1 MIKALLT
8 TLIIFSF
15 CYPSFSVELA
25 ELESETA
32 EELLLFFEEE
42 ELTIAT
48 RHKTPVKK
56 APAIATVIT
65 AKEIRNMGA
74 RNLMDV
80 LKRMPGIGISIA
92 NFTIMP
98 ALEVRGIR
106 TDKSEKILFM
116 LDGHRLNSPLNG
128 TAFMYFNDIPVE
140 NIKRI
145 EVMRGPGSALY
156 GANAFLAVVNIVTK
170 GVEDIKVLQ
179 ITAGGGSFDTQ
190 HYNLL
195 FGHDKEKLKI
205 TGHLDYLDTDGA
217 SSYIEQ
223 DTDGISGHTL
233 EWKEKTDI
241 GINVIYEDIT
251 FRGRY
256 IRKKAGPYIGISN
269 ALNDETVQDYQ
280 IGLADLAYYRKLTDI
295 IDLKVRLYGDITVND
310 PLWEQRSEGFYNPK
324 SGYTYTDGMLG
335 NPSATGRTLGSEV
348 MMDYKLPNHL
358 LTTGIMYEDERQYDT
373 GRSINFD
380 PYTFEPTDFHDV
392 TETGNYTKDISRD
405 IWAVYMQDVWSIT
418 GNASLT
424 AGIRHDHYSDFG
436 GTTNPRAGLVWEFL
450 EDTSLKLLYG
460 SAFRSPYFD
469 ELYYFNNPVYG
480 GNPDLEPEEIKTYE
494 AGLEHR
500 FLKKHTARLN
510 YFYNNISNLIVFG
523 PKPGP
528 TQPRVYENR
537 SSAEV
542 QGIELE
548 LLSDFDNDNYGYFN
562 YSYQNPRDGDTDE
575 RLPDVPS
582 HRANAG
588 INLAPW
594 KYLNANVN
602 VSWTGKR
609 PRAEGDTRDDLSSLT
624 LVDLTLIAKKFY
636 QTLEIRGSVY
646 NLFNEDY
653 RDPSPYNPGNPVTI
667 PVPNDYPTNGRMFL
681 IEARYT
687 F

>member
-1 MIKALLT
+1 
-8 TLIIFSF
+8 
-15 CYPSFSVELA
+15 
-25 ELESETA
+25 
-32 EELLLFFEEE
+32 
-42 ELTIAT
+42 
-48 RHKTPVKK
+48 
-56 APAIATVIT
+56 
-65 AKEIRNMGA
+65 
-74 RNLMDV
+74 MDI
-80 LKRMPGIGISIA
+80 LKRVPGIGISIA
-92 NFTIMP
+92 DFTIMP
-98 ALEVRGIR
+98 AIEVRGIR

-128 TAFMYFNDIPVE
+128 TAFIYFNDIPVE

-145 EVMRGPGSALY
+145 EVIRGPGSALY

-170 GVEDIKVLQ
+170 GIEDIKGLQ
-179 ITAGGGSFDTQ
+179 VTAGSGSFDTQ

-233 EWKEKTDI
+233 EWEEKTDAGFNI
-241 GINVIYEDIT
+241 IYEDIT
-251 FRGRY
+251 FMGRY
-256 IRKKAGPYIGISN
+256 INKKTGPYIGISY

-280 IGLADLAYYRKLTDI
+280 IGLANLAYYRKLTDI
-295 IDLKVRLYGDITVND
+295 IGIKVRLYGNITVND
-310 PLWEQRSEGFYNPK
+310 PLWEQHSEGFSIPAY
-324 SGYTYTDGMLG
+324 GYLYPDGMLG
-335 NPSATGRTLGSEV
+335 NPRATGRTLGSEV
-348 MMDYKLPNHL
+348 MMDYKLTDHL
-358 LTTGIMYEDERQYDT
+358 LTTGIMYEDEKQYDT

-380 PYTFEPTDFHDV
+380 ADTFAPTSFQDV
-392 TETGNYTKDISRD
+392 TETGNYTKDVSRD
-405 IWAVYMQDVWSIT
+405 IWAVYMQDVWSI
-418 GNASLT
+418 NDNVSLT

-436 GTTNPRAGLVWEFL
+436 GTTNPRGGFVWEF
-450 EDTSLKLLYG
+450 EKNTSLKLLYG
-460 SAFRSPYFD
+460 SAFRAPYFD
-469 ELYYFNNPVYG
+469 ELYYFKNPVYG

-523 PKPGP
+523 PKPADP
-528 TQPRVYENR
+528 TKPRVYENKG
-537 SSAEV
+537 SAEV

-548 LLSDFDNDNYGYFN
+548 LLSDFDKENYGYLN
-562 YSYQNPRDGDTDE
+562 YSYQDPRDGDTDE

-602 VSWTGKR
+602 ISWTGKR
-609 PRAEGDTRDDLSSLT
+609 PRAEGDTRNDLSSST

-636 QTLEIRGSVY
+636 ETLEIRGSVY
-646 NLFNEDY
+646 NLFDEDY
-653 RDPSPYNPGNPVTI
+653 RDPSPFPVQ
-667 PVPNDYPTNGRMFL
+667 VPNDYPTNERMFL